1 MFELNSGAQNNRLP
15 YLKTLFAAAMLS
27 IRRLMEPGTRLM
39 QRLDFS
45 NKARLILLV
54 FLIPI
59 VLLGSAL
66 MSSFWSKHTFTQREL
81 HGAYWLN
88 AFAPLNEQLL
98 VARNSTRAQLGG
110 FDAAISYKTSRAQFD
125 ALSRAFGDDLVKRG
139 DPLDLQSAWRDL
151 QQRWEATASI
161 ENGVDPISGR
171 SVFGPLSAAS
181 ELLVNQIADDSG
193 LILDPELDTLY
204 LSLLTTQVMP
214 QLLENVGQLWGWSTY
229 LSARGNAIPDA
240 ELATARNRYT
250 AWDASV
256 QQSLSTYAK
265 YVAKVVAHKPELSA
279 ELDTAFLAR
288 VEKFRSTAYQAAMVR
303 GAGDTESLWKDGGN
317 VFGEVNAVQGQVLPL
332 LTALLQT
339 RLQQLRTNH
348 ALLALATVLALGLT
362 MYFFFS
368 FYRGMLRDSAQQV
381 RDEAALRQAKEQ
393 AEQASAAKSQF
404 LATVSH
410 ELRTPMNGILGML
423 SLLKGTPLT
432 ARQLDYAAKSESSA
446 QSLLT
451 LLNDLLDFSKIEANK
466 MTLDKHSFGT
476 RALVHQVSVILLANA
491 TNKAVALRVELDP
504 DLPEFLQGDETRLRQ
519 VLINLGGNAVKFTPS
534 GEVVLRIR
542 IAQRLAQAFRL
553 DFSIQDT
560 GIGIAPEHQGTIFD
574 GFSQAES
581 NTTRRFG
588 GTGLGLAISQKLV
601 ALMGGQIQ
609 LQSALG
615 EGSTFSFELTLEP
628 GQAPQPLAAHTDMP
642 PEEIAN
648 PVPATETAAP
658 PKRLQMV
665 RILLVEDNFINQQV
679 ALELL
684 GRAGAHIKLAENGRI
699 AVDTLLAEP
708 NAFDVVLMDL
718 QMPVMDG
725 FEATHEIRQHIS
737 TTLPIIAMTANALES
752 DRTACLEA
760 GMNEH
765 VGKPFKI
772 DALIATILGLT
783 RP

>member
-1 MFELNSGAQNNRLP
+1 
-15 YLKTLFAAAMLS
+15 
-27 IRRLMEPGTRLM
+27 
-39 QRLDFS
+39 
-45 NKARLILLV
+45 
-54 FLIPI
+54 
-59 VLLGSAL
+59 
-66 MSSFWSKHTFTQREL
+66 
-81 HGAYWLN
+81 
-88 AFAPLNEQLL
+88 
-98 VARNSTRAQLGG
+98 
-110 FDAAISYKTSRAQFD
+110 
-125 ALSRAFGDDLVKRG
+125 
-139 DPLDLQSAWRDL
+139 
-151 QQRWEATASI
+151 
-161 ENGVDPISGR
+161 
-171 SVFGPLSAAS
+171 
-181 ELLVNQIADDSG
+181 
-193 LILDPELDTLY
+193 
-204 LSLLTTQVMP
+204 
-214 QLLENVGQLWGWSTY
+214 
-229 LSARGNAIPDA
+229 
-240 ELATARNRYT
+240 
-250 AWDASV
+250 
-256 QQSLSTYAK
+256 
-265 YVAKVVAHKPELSA
+265 
-279 ELDTAFLAR
+279 
-288 VEKFRSTAYQAAMVR
+288 
-303 GAGDTESLWKDGGN
+303 
-317 VFGEVNAVQGQVLPL
+317 
-332 LTALLQT
+332 
-339 RLQQLRTNH
+339 
-348 ALLALATVLALGLT
+348 
-362 MYFFFS
+362 
-368 FYRGMLRDSAQQV
+368 
-381 RDEAALRQAKEQ
+381 
-393 AEQASAAKSQF
+393 
-404 LATVSH
+404 
-410 ELRTPMNGILGML
+410 
-423 SLLKGTPLT
+423 
-432 ARQLDYAAKSESSA
+432 
-446 QSLLT
+446 
-451 LLNDLLDFSKIEANK
+451 
-466 MTLDKHSFGT
+466 MTLDEHSFGT
-476 RALVHQVSVILLANA
+476 LALVHQVSVILLANA

-519 VLINLGGNAVKFTPS
+519 VLINLGGNALKFTPS

-648 PVPATETAAP
+648 PVPATEAAAP
-658 PKRLQMV
+658 PKRLHMV

-725 FEATHEIRQHIS
+725 FEATREIRQHIS